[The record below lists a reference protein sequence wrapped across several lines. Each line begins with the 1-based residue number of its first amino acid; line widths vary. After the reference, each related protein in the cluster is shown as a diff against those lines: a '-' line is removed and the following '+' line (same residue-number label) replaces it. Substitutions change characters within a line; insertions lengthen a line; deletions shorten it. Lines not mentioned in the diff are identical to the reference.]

1 MLLWQL
7 CCDDAATDL
16 WKDIPRTREYNSMS
30 TRDRAQIHAAEPIR
44 QQQGHHKTPSVQLY
58 SRDDTLGALELQTQI
73 LKDQMTLKSK
83 GLIPLYYEFLY
94 GI

>member
-1 MLLWQL
+1 
-7 CCDDAATDL
+7 
-16 WKDIPRTREYNSMS
+16 MS